1 MRFLDLTSYT
11 QARVE
16 KMATVALCAGWAL
29 NAALLATPHV
39 PIAWVPAGYASLI
52 RLIGLPITLALMLLP
67 IFTGAM
73 IGAAVYMHRPIDRWL
88 VLLAALMGASVAGYA
103 SLFNGAFL
111 FNLAIYQFGLALAA
125 YVVLCFYAQYQA
137 RAQQDVASP
146 PQTDPPPA
154 TTPEKKQRKKKQ

>member
-1 MRFLDLTSYT
+1 MRILDLTSYT

-16 KMATVALCAGWAL
+16 KIATVTLCAGWAL
-29 NAALLATPHV
+29 NGALLAAPHV
-39 PIAWVPAGYASLI
+39 PIAWVPAGYASSV

-67 IFTGAM
+67 IFTGAL
-73 IGAAVYMHRPIDRWL
+73 IGAVVYTRRPIDRWL
-88 VLLAALMGASVAGYA
+88 ALLAALVGASVAGYA

-137 RAQQDVASP
+137 RAQQGAASP
-146 PQTDPPPA
+146 AAPNPA
-154 TTPEKKQRKKKQ
+154 TPTDKKQWKKKQ